1 VVQARLDT
9 GVLRA
14 ESYIMDISSIGGN
27 GPIRSHSAALQNAS
41 PAGVGATSSEAVT
54 KANLAEVA
62 AQKPLPVLGAPDVER
77 DEDKKQ
83 TSESVSSRNELT
95 PEEKD
100 IVEHLKQVDREVRAH
115 EQAHLSAAGAY
126 ATGGASFQFTTG
138 PDGSAYAVAGE
149 VGIDASSERT
159 PEATIQKMQVVRA
172 AALAPA
178 DPSPQDMAVAAAA
191 GATESAARSALAKQQ
206 VAEMDQKSDESAQR
220 LEASEAASKEPVDTL
235 RPLGSGAVEAPVMET
250 EREPAI
256 IPPGVVPPGSGDRV
270 SFEAL
275 PVLGQGEPLS
285 GEGIS
290 VADRLMERNNVAP
303 FVTEKSASPLEIASR
318 SYERGAKLDDESKVD
333 VVA

>member
-1 VVQARLDT
+1 
-9 GVLRA
+9 
-14 ESYIMDISSIGGN
+14 
-27 GPIRSHSAALQNAS
+27 
-41 PAGVGATSSEAVT
+41 
-54 KANLAEVA
+54 
-62 AQKPLPVLGAPDVER
+62 VER

-138 PDGSAYAVAGE
+138 PDGAAYAVAGE

-206 VAEMDQKSDESAQR
+206 AVEMDQKSDEAAQQR
-220 LEASEAASKEPVDTL
+220 EASEAAPKEAVEAL
-235 RPLGSGAVEAPVMET
+235 RPLGSGVVEPPVVEAK
-250 EREPAI
+250 REPAI
-256 IPPGVVPPGSGDRV
+256 VPPGVVPPGSGDRV

-285 GEGIS
+285 GEGTL

-318 SYERGAKLDDESKVD
+318 SYERGAKVDDESTVD

>member
-1 VVQARLDT
+1 
-9 GVLRA
+9 
-14 ESYIMDISSIGGN
+14 MN
-27 GPIRSHSAALQNAS
+27 
-41 PAGVGATSSEAVT
+41 
-54 KANLAEVA
+54 KANKAEIA

-83 TSESVSSRNELT
+83 TSESVRSRTELT

-115 EQAHLSAAGAY
+115 EQAHLSAAGPY

-138 PDGSAYAVAGE
+138 PDGAAYAVAGE

-191 GATESAARSALAKQQ
+191 GAAESAARGDLAKQQ
-206 VAEMDQKSDESAQR
+206 AAEMEQKSEEGAQR
-220 LEASEAASKEPVDTL
+220 REASEAAPKDASEPL
-235 RPLGSGAVEAPVMET
+235 LPLGSGPTEAPEADV
-250 EREPAI
+250 ERAPAI
-256 IPPGVVPPGSGDRV
+256 VPPGVVPPGSGDRV

-285 GEGIS
+285 GEGSS

-303 FVTEKSASPLEIASR
+303 FVSERSASPLEIASR
-318 SYERGAKLDDESKVD
+318 SYERGAKVDDESKVD

>member
-1 VVQARLDT
+1 
-9 GVLRA
+9 
-14 ESYIMDISSIGGN
+14 MDISSIGGN
-27 GPIRSHSAALQNAS
+27 GPYRSHSAALHNAS
-41 PAGVGATSSEAVT
+41 PAGAGATSSEVVN
-54 KANLAEVA
+54 KANQAEVA

-83 TSESVSSRNELT
+83 TSESVGSQRELT

-100 IVEHLKQVDREVRAH
+100 IVEHLKRVDREVRAH

-126 ATGGASFQFTTG
+126 ATGGASYEFTTG
-138 PDGSAYAVAGE
+138 PDGQAYAVAGE

-191 GATESAARSALAKQQ
+191 GAAESAARTALAKQQ
-206 VAEMDQKSDESAQR
+206 EAEREQKSE
-220 LEASEAASKEPVDTL
+220 EASRAQEAFGAKPSEPVDAL
-235 RPLGSGAVEAPVMET
+235 PPLGSGPIETPPVEVKRAPAVT
-250 EREPAI
+250 
-256 IPPGVVPPGSGDRV
+256 PPSVVPPGSGDRV

-285 GEGIS
+285 GEGTS

-303 FVTEKSASPLEIASR
+303 FVTEKTASPLEIASR
-318 SYERGAKLDDESKVD
+318 SYERGAKVEDDAQVD
-333 VVA
+333 IVA

>member
-1 VVQARLDT
+1 M
-9 GVLRA
+9 GVLCV

-27 GPIRSHSAALQNAS
+27 GPIRSQSAALQNAS

-54 KANLAEVA
+54 KANQAEVA

-77 DEDKKQ
+77 EEGNKQ
-83 TSESVSSRNELT
+83 TSESVRSKNELT
-95 PEEKD
+95 PEERD
-100 IVEHLKQVDREVRAH
+100 IVDHLKQVDREVRAH

-126 ATGGASFQFTTG
+126 ATGGASFQFATG
-138 PDGSAYAVAGE
+138 PDGAAYAVAGE
-149 VGIDASSERT
+149 VGIDAGSERT
-159 PEATIQKMQVVRA
+159 PEATIQKMQIVRS

-178 DPSPQDMAVAAAA
+178 DPSSQDMAVAAAA
-191 GATESAARSALAKQQ
+191 GAAETSARSALAKQQ
-206 VAEMDQKSDESAQR
+206 AAELDQKSDEATER
-220 LEASEAASKEPVDTL
+220 LEAVEATPKERADVL
-235 RPLGSGAVEAPVMET
+235 RPLGSGVPETPVVEEK
-250 EREPAI
+250 REPAI
-256 IPPGVVPPGSGDRV
+256 VPPGVVPPGSGDRV

-285 GEGIS
+285 GQGVT

-318 SYERGAKLDDESKVD
+318 SYERGAKIDDEPNVA